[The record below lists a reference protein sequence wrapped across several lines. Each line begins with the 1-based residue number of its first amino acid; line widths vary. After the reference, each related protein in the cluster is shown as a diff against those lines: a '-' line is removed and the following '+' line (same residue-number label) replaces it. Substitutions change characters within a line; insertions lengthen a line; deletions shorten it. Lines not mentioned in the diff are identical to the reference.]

1 MFGLLDRRPAERV
14 PCGAVGGVG
23 LGLPTGRGGPA
34 QGVGVVGVAA
44 QFAVARDET
53 GPALP
58 VGAGRVVLR
67 RDGAKRLDH
76 PRRRLRGGVAAELGG
91 ALIRG
96 LGEGGEVGVP
106 GAAVGARHP
115 LAPGRP
121 ERVEAAGVVVG
132 DPRDEHA
139 GGVAGYV
146 RRSSADPY
154 PRYFRTPSWR
164 LSRWRPRW
172 PEPSTNG
179 RPAARP
185 AGRP

>member
-76 PRRRLRGGVAAELGG
+76 
-91 ALIRG
+91 
-96 LGEGGEVGVP
+96 
-106 GAAVGARHP
+106 
-115 LAPGRP
+115 
-121 ERVEAAGVVVG
+121 
-132 DPRDEHA
+132 HA
-139 GGVAGYV
+139 GGCAAVSRPSWAV
-146 RRSSADPY
+146 RSSAAWA
-154 PRYFRTPSWR
+154 R
-164 LSRWRPRW
+164 
-172 PEPSTNG
+172 
-179 RPAARP
+179 AAR
-185 AGRP
+185 